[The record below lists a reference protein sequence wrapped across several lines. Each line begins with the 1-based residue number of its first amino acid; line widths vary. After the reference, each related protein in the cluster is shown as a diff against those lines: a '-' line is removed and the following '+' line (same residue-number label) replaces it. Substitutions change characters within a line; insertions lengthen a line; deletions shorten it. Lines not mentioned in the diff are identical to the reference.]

1 MLAATFK
8 TIVLIGLHFPE
19 KTNTLRLDW
28 FKSLQPRQNSPN
40 GSEMPA
46 RSKGLGRISFTQEY
60 KLQSLQCL
68 QHCPRG
74 RKDASIF
81 LMVDQMVASR
91 VCGHN
96 ERGCQSNRCQRRSAQ
111 TLGSGE
117 RELQKSRSFSIAAQC
132 SCVFSVNKSFLG
144 PAP

>member
-1 MLAATFK
+1 MLPSTLK

-28 FKSLQPRQNSPN
+28 FKSLQPRQNSPH

-46 RSKGLGRISFTQEY
+46 RSKGLCRTSFTQES
-60 KLQSLQCL
+60 KLRSLQCP
-68 QHCPRG
+68 QHCPG
-74 RKDASIF
+74 VRKDASIF

-91 VCGHN
+91 ACGLN

-111 TLGSGE
+111 SGE
-117 RELQKSRSFSIAAQC
+117 RELQNSRSFSISAQC
-132 SCVFSVNKSFLG
+132 SCVSSVNKSFLG
-144 PAP
+144 PAA